1 MPHTDTNTHT
11 PTAPATAV
19 DPSRRTVRARTLAA
33 LVAFVTVVSL
43 TVGASPAAA
52 DTRSQYEAA
61 KAQLERLSQQSDLLI
76 DAWNG
81 QNERV
86 EQVTKQVA
94 ELERKVAALKVQVDD
109 TRTTLNS
116 QAVSVYKYGSTQTAA
131 GMVAIFSVR
140 SVDEVP
146 RAGKYLDQVQGD
158 TRRALEQFSA
168 SQADAEEENAQLAR
182 AKAEQEKLLRDLA
195 AKKNRIEASIAQQE
209 QITARFKAQLDAERA
224 RAAAEARARAER
236 AQAEAAARSRV
247 QAQAQSPAPGRAAAP
262 APARGG
268 APAPAAAPAPAG
280 GGGSGRAAAPAPA
293 PAADPAPSV
302 GYSSVVGFVR
312 GQLGKPYRWG
322 ATGPGSF
329 DCSGLIVAA
338 YRSVG
343 RSLPRTSSSMAGL
356 PRVSSPQ
363 PGDIAWRPGH
373 VGMYVGGGQVIH
385 SPRTGDVVKYESA
398 SRYRSF
404 HRP

>member
-1 MPHTDTNTHT
+1 MTHHST
-11 PTAPATAV
+11 TTKMTRQGGSRRMTAV
-19 DPSRRTVRARTLAA
+19 VA
-33 LVAFVTVVSL
+33 AFVTAVSL
-43 TVGASPAAA
+43 TVGAVPAAA
-52 DTRSQYEAA
+52 DIRSDYEAA
-61 KAQLERLSQQSDLLI
+61 KAQLARLSEQSDLLV
-76 DAWNG
+76 DAYNG
-81 QNERV
+81 QTERV

-94 ELERKVAALKVQVDD
+94 ELERKVAALQQQVAA

-116 QAVSVYKYGSTQTAA
+116 QAVTVYKYGSTQTAA
-131 GMVAIFSVR
+131 GMVAMFSVR
-140 SVDEVP
+140 SVDEMP
-146 RAGKYLDQVQGD
+146 RAGKYLGEVQGD
-158 TRRALEQFSA
+158 TRRALEQFTA
-168 SQADAEEENAQLAR
+168 SQTDAEEENAQLAR

-195 AKKNRIEASIAQQE
+195 AKKVRIESSIAQQE
-209 QITARFKAQLDAERA
+209 QITARFKAQLEAEQA

-247 QAQAQSPAPGRAAAP
+247 QAQTQAQ

-268 APAPAAAPAPAG
+268 AAASPAAPAPEPAR
-280 GGGSGRAAAPAPA
+280 SESRRSAAAAPSAPSA

-312 GQLGKPYRWG
+312 AQLGKPYRWG

-329 DCSGLIVAA
+329 DCSGLLVAA

-385 SPRTGDVVKYESA
+385 SPRTGDVVKYDSA